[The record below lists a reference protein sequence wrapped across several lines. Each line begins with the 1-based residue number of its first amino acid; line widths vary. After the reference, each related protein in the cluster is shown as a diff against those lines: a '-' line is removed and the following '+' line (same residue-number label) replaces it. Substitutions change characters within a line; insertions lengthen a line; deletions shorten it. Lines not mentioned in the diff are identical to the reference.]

1 MIAERENMYIVA
13 YAIFVEITIYP
24 WLWLMINVLNILVI
38 CKRTF
43 PKEKK
48 YIIDMLCYLTYVK
61 KFENTFCNIVRAKLK
76 T

>member
-1 MIAERENMYIVA
+1 
-13 YAIFVEITIYP
+13 
-24 WLWLMINVLNILVI
+24 MINVLNILVI

-48 YIIDMLCYLTYVK
+48 CIIDMLCYLTYVK